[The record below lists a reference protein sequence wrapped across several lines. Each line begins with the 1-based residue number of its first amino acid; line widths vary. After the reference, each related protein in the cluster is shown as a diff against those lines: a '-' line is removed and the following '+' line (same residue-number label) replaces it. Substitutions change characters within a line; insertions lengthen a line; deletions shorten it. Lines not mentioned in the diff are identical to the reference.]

1 MVDDL
6 VTRGTREPY
15 RMFTSRA
22 EYRLMLREDNSD
34 LRLMEAGHGLGLIGA
49 EAVREMRARRET
61 INREIGRIRA
71 AVIRPNPEVN
81 RFLSGCGSP
90 PLSQGVALDQLLKRA
105 ELGYPAVEALAPAPE
120 PIDSLAAR
128 QVEIEVK
135 YEGYIRIQ
143 MREIERFKHLEKTR
157 LPDDFDYATV
167 HGLSNEL
174 RQKLAAVRPA
184 SLGQAARI
192 DGMTPAALSVLMVAL
207 KARSAPP
214 AVERVQR

>member
-1 MVDDL
+1 MAVMVDDL

-22 EYRLMLREDNSD
+22 EYRLLLREDNAD
-34 LRLMEAGHGLGLIGA
+34 LRLMEIGHALGLVDTD
-49 EAVREMRARRET
+49 AVNAMRARREA
-61 INREIGRIRA
+61 IDREIGRIRT
-71 AVIRPNPEVN
+71 AVVRPTPEVN
-81 RFLSGCGSP
+81 RFLSDHGSAR
-90 PLSQGVALDQLLKRA
+90 LSQGVPLDQLLKRA
-105 ELGYPAVEALAPAPE
+105 ELGYPAVAALAPAPR
-120 PIDSLAAR
+120 PVDPLVAR

-143 MREIERFKHLEKTR
+143 MREIERFKHLEKRR

-174 RQKLAAVRPA
+174 RQKLTTVRPS

-192 DGMTPAALSVLMVAL
+192 DGMTPAALAVLMVAL
-207 KARSAPP
+207 KARG
-214 AVERVQR
+214 R